1 MKKDFSFK
9 QFISML
15 TFVLLQLTHATSLS
29 EISQQELLMPPP
41 PSVQAKNYIIID
53 AETGTVIAEKN
64 ANTQIS
70 PASLTKLMTSYVI
83 FHALSQN
90 HLSLEDEVY
99 VSTQAWKT
107 EGSRM
112 FLSEHS
118 KVNLEK
124 LLKGVIVTSANDASV
139 ALSEHYAGS
148 EESFYA
154 IMNRM
159 AQNFDLKNTQFSSS
173 TGLDK
178 KNHYSSTADIAKL
191 SARII
196 QDFPEYFHWFQEEEV
211 THADIT
217 QSNRNQLMLKHD
229 DIDGLKTGYTKQAGY
244 CLATTAK
251 RGNTRLVI
259 VTANSPSAQARDR
272 DTLALLNY
280 AFRFFETT
288 LLYPKN
294 SEITTQKVYKGVLKE
309 THLMTHNPFWVTL
322 PKGTSEQLLIDVDS
336 SQLIAPLDVSIP
348 ISALVAKINNQV
360 IATAPLYPHTTI
372 QEGTGIHRFID
383 QLKLMVGL

>member
-1 MKKDFSFK
+1 MKTDLSLK
-9 QFISML
+9 QFICTL
-15 TFVLLQLTHATSLS
+15 TFALLQLTYATSLS
-29 EISQQELLMPPP
+29 EISQKELLMPPP

-53 AETGTVIAEKN
+53 AETGAVIAEKN
-64 ANTQIS
+64 AHTQIS

-90 HLSLEDEVY
+90 HVSLEDDVY
-99 VSTQAWKT
+99 ISTQAWKT

-159 AQNFDLKNTQFSSS
+159 AQNFGLKNTQFSSS

-178 KNHYSSTADIAKL
+178 KNHYSSAADIAKL
-191 SARII
+191 SSRII

-211 THADIT
+211 KHADIT

-251 RGNTRLVI
+251 RGNTRLII

-288 LLYPKN
+288 LVYPKDTQ
-294 SEITTQKVYKGVLKE
+294 ITTQKVYKGVLKE
-309 THLMTHNPFWVTL
+309 AHLTTHKPLWVTI
-322 PKGTSEQLLIDVDS
+322 PKGTTEQLLIDVEATK
-336 SQLIAPLDVSIP
+336 LIAPLDASTP
-348 ISALVAKINNQV
+348 SAQLVTKINNQV

-372 QEGTGIHRFID
+372 QESTGIHRLID